1 MCRTCC
7 AASLV
12 ALLVCWPRPAVSADE
27 QRLAA
32 ALEQAVQETVKKAE
46 PSIACVLVSRS
57 ELYCRFDVRHRT
69 GMTEAVPGRLG
80 RFDRPHLPHP
90 PWRKDDERWKL
101 QKSLD
106 LADPDNTPESYGSG
120 VVLDRT
126 GLILT
131 NAHVVRG
138 ATKVFVR
145 LPGGAG
151 SYADIHALDTRSDL
165 AVLRLLDRVPDLVP
179 LTLGNGE
186 RVAKGQFVVALA
198 NPFAAGFHD
207 GSPTASWGIVG
218 NLRRRIPGCTSE
230 DERSKLCLHQFGTLI
245 QTDAR
250 LNLGCS
256 GGALLNLK
264 GELVGLTTAKAALT
278 GVETPGGFALPMNA
292 GLRRIVEVL
301 RRGEEVEY
309 GFLGVRFDP
318 GQRLG
323 ARISQVIK
331 NSGAEQ
337 GGLHDGDYI
346 LSIGGIKVRHFDDVF
361 VALGLNLAGSTVEI
375 ERSQT
380 RSGPGEKVS
389 VTLGKYYVPLPFIA
403 SQRPPARGGLRVDH
417 ASLYVQRIGG
427 EHPDGVPDG
436 VLIREVVSGSAAE
449 KARLE
454 LDRIITQV
462 NGRRVHD
469 PTQFYEEMARA
480 RGEAELTL
488 LKADGGSERITLS
501 LK

>member
-1 MCRTCC
+1 MSRTRC

-12 ALLVCWPRPAVSADE
+12 ALLVCWPHPALPAE
-27 QRLAA
+27 EKRLAE

-46 PSIACVLVSRS
+46 PSIACILVSRS
-57 ELYCRFDVRHRT
+57 QLYCRFDVRQRP
-69 GMTEAVPGRLG
+69 GETEGAPGRLG
-80 RFDRPHLPHP
+80 QFDRPPLRHP
-90 PWRKDDERWKL
+90 VWRKDDERWKL

-106 LADPDNTPESYGSG
+106 LSDPNNTPESYGSG

-165 AVLRLLDRVPDLVP
+165 AVLRLIDRVPDLVP
-179 LTLGNGE
+179 ITLGNGE
-186 RVAKGQFVVALA
+186 RVSKGQFVVALA
-198 NPFAAGFHD
+198 NPFAAGFQD

-218 NLRRRIPGCTSE
+218 NLRRRTPGCTSE
-230 DERSKLCLHQFGTLI
+230 EERSKLCLHQFGTLI

-264 GELVGLTTAKAALT
+264 GELIGLTTAKAALT
-278 GVETPGGFALPMNA
+278 GIETPGGFAVPMNA

-309 GFLGVRFDP
+309 GFLGVRFEP
-318 GQRLG
+318 GQHFG
-323 ARISQVIK
+323 ARIEQVIK
-331 NSGAEQ
+331 KSGAERS
-337 GGLHDGDYI
+337 GLRDGDYI
-346 LSIGGIKVRHFDDVF
+346 LSLGGIKVRHFDDVF
-361 VALGLNLAGSTVEI
+361 LALGLNLAGSTVEV

-380 RSGPGEKVS
+380 RGGRSEKVS

-403 SQRPPARGGLRVDH
+403 SQRPLARGGLRVDH
-417 ASLYVQRIGG
+417 ASLYVQRVGG
-427 EHPDGVPDG
+427 EHPEGIPDG
-436 VLIREVVSGSAAE
+436 VLIREVVAGSAAE
-449 KARLE
+449 RVRLQ
-454 LDRIITQV
+454 LDRIITHV
-462 NGRRVHD
+462 NGRRVSS
-469 PTQFYEEMARA
+469 PTQFYEEMAGA
-480 RGEAELTL
+480 KGEAELTL
-488 LKADGGSERITLS
+488 HKADGGSERITLP